1 MSVVEGAVRFHGG
14 RSFPPVVSLI
24 RVLRRL
30 APVLPLASVLLASP
44 IAAQDPDPAPPQE
57 AESTAAAG
65 TLRVFFDCNG
75 PYCDFDF
82 YRREIPFVNYTRDRE
97 DAQVHLLVTS
107 EQTGSGGRRFTLDY
121 LGREE
126 FAGLDDRLEVAT
138 RANLASEQVLSR
150 VSASVKLGLLRY
162 VARTSQAP
170 AIQVFYEAGAEGEE
184 GAGVATAESDPWNFW
199 TFRVRANANLEADER
214 TQFYRLSAGV
224 SANRVTEALKLEFS
238 LGGSYNESEF
248 ELEDSTMVTSIR
260 RNFDANVL
268 TAWSLSDHWSVG
280 ARGSVEHSTF
290 SNEDLALLLAPALEY
305 NIFPY
310 AESTRRQ
317 FSFLYAIGVN
327 YVRYIEETVFLETEE
342 TVPVHSLTASL
353 SVRQPWGGSFG
364 FVEFT
369 QFLDDPGKNRLQ
381 VFGGID
387 LRLFRGLS
395 LNFNASA
402 SRVRDQINLPA
413 GEASDEEILL
423 RQRELQTGFEY
434 EFSVGFSYTF
444 GSIFSNVV
452 NPRFERF

>member
-1 MSVVEGAVRFHGG
+1 MNVLEG
-14 RSFPPVVSLI
+14 
-24 RVLRRL
+24 
-30 APVLPLASVLLASP
+30 VLPTREGRGSSLVSPRAAGRLSLVLIVATILGTPAVAQETDP
-44 IAAQDPDPAPPQE
+44 AAQD
-57 AESTAAAG
+57 SVAASG
-65 TLRVFFDCNG
+65 SLRVFFDCNG

-82 YRREIPFVNYTRDRE
+82 YRREIAFVNYTRDRE
-97 DAQVHLLVTS
+97 DSQVHLLVTS

-121 LGREE
+121 IGRDD
-126 FAGLDDRLEVAT
+126 FAGLDDRVEVAT
-138 RANLASEQVLSR
+138 RANLASEQVMSR
-150 VSASVKLGLLRY
+150 VSSSMKLGLLRY
-162 VARTSQAP
+162 VARTSQAT

-184 GAGVATAESDPWNFW
+184 GGVATAETDPWDFW
-199 TFRVRANANLEADER
+199 TFRVRANANLEADAR
-214 TQFYRLSAGV
+214 TQFYRLSAGL

-248 ELEDSTMVTSIR
+248 ELEDSTTVTSIR
-260 RNFDANVL
+260 RNFDANAL
-268 TAWSLSDHWSVG
+268 SAWSLSDHWSLG
-280 ARGSVEHSTF
+280 ARGRVEHSTF
-290 SNEDLALLLAPALEY
+290 SNEDLALLIAPALEY

-310 AESTRRQ
+310 SESTRRQ
-317 FSFLYAIGVN
+317 FSFLYTIGVN
-327 YVRYIEETVFLETEE
+327 HVRYIQETVFLKTEE

-369 QFLDDPGKNRLQ
+369 QFLNDPGKNRLE

-423 RQRELQTGFEY
+423 RQRELSTGFEY
-434 EFSVGFSYTF
+434 RFSVGFSYTF

-452 NPRFERF
+452 NPRLERF

>member
-1 MSVVEGAVRFHGG
+1 MSLIEGAVSPRG
-14 RSFPPVVSLI
+14 RRVPVAHRPGRGLAAVA
-24 RVLRRL
+24 VL
-30 APVLPLASVLLASP
+30 AATLLAVP
-44 IAAQDPDPAPPQE
+44 AAAQDPEPTPAQ
-57 AESTAAAG
+57 AADSAAAG

-97 DAQVHLLVTS
+97 DSQVHLLVTS

-121 LGREE
+121 IGRDD
-126 FAGLDDRLEVAT
+126 FAGLDDRVEVAT
-138 RANLASEQVLSR
+138 RANLASEQVMSR
-150 VSASVKLGLLRY
+150 VSSSMKLGLLRY
-162 VARTSQAP
+162 VARTSQAT
-170 AIQVFYEAGAEGEE
+170 AIQVFYEAGAEGDE
-184 GAGVATAESDPWNFW
+184 GGVATAESDPWDFW
-199 TFRVRANANLEADER
+199 TFRVRANTNLEADER

-248 ELEDSTMVTSIR
+248 ELEDSTTVTSIR
-260 RNFDANVL
+260 RNFDANAL

-280 ARGSVEHSTF
+280 ARARVEHSTF
-290 SNEDLALLLAPALEY
+290 SNEDLALLIAPALEY

-327 YVRYIEETVFLETEE
+327 HFRYIEETVFLETEE
-342 TVPVHSLTASL
+342 TVPIHSLTASL

-369 QFLDDPGKNRLQ
+369 QFLNDPAKNRLE

-423 RQRELQTGFEY
+423 RQRELATGFEY
-434 EFSVGFSYTF
+434 RFSVGFSYTF